1 MVTHEFPGAFF
12 FVGQAS
18 SLSILVRRIA
28 TTITSLALAS
38 PVNPNTAMS
47 FGIGRDR
54 KDRLDRLEAR
64 PTDIVFRVFGGSD
77 TLLRHGPKSSTQVE
91 RPG

>member
-28 TTITSLALAS
+28 TTIASLALAS

-54 KDRLDRLEAR
+54 KDRLEAR

-77 TLLRHGPKSSTQVE
+77 TLLRYGPKSSTQVE